1 MIRAHTR
8 SAAMVRAIARS
19 RSQPLAARPSPRRTM
34 REKLSITSKPS
45 ACGLATS
52 NLQLLV
58 PRSSAASGRGVRP
71 GSADPVMVGVGAMG
85 QADRLSLPTA
95 ARQGLPS
102 ALAESE
108 ALGLGVPD
116 DGSRKS
122 GRGDLERSDRGA
134 EGAPRGPVAHRM
146 MRPDRAAAMLG
157 ALALCACSSSDPQTP
172 PIACP
177 TAVLL
182 DGADRTSAYRTGAE
196 RRPDNLR
203 YMAAL
208 LNLASDSR
216 EVGEG
221 IVVALC
227 FDVLAERGAAVSDAE
242 SLEYFVAP
250 VGSEYLIPHLAV
262 VARCG

>member
-108 ALGLGVPD
+108 ALGLGVPTTAAGNQD
-116 DGSRKS
+116 
-122 GRGDLERSDRGA
+122 
-134 EGAPRGPVAHRM
+134 VATSSEAIVAQKARLAARL
-146 MRPDRAAAMLG
+146 RPA
-157 ALALCACSSSDPQTP
+157 
-172 PIACP
+172 
-177 TAVLL
+177 
-182 DGADRTSAYRTGAE
+182 
-196 RRPDNLR
+196 
-203 YMAAL
+203 
-208 LNLASDSR
+208 
-216 EVGEG
+216 
-221 IVVALC
+221 
-227 FDVLAERGAAVSDAE
+227 
-242 SLEYFVAP
+242 
-250 VGSEYLIPHLAV
+250 
-262 VARCG
+262 